1 MRKVVD
7 LSEAEATAKYFEE
20 KAIEDESAEV
30 SETEAKDAGD
40 SKKSVFKEF
49 LPALPG
55 MLFLCYL
62 LVGIVVDM
70 VKKSRLENL
79 IMIGAVLAIF
89 LALHAF
95 AKLSR
100 WTVTETGFGRIGLFK
115 RTERRFDDVR
125 YVVSRFDD
133 VFFLAFGNGDA
144 QVLKKMS
151 RSDFEKGWDFTWN
164 VAERLRKSAVT
175 AQSEGKGKTVLL
187 DRGTIGKIL
196 TSANLKND
204 QILVRDSVS
213 RLLGTYPQAK
223 RFRKAFFESSGF
235 YFDGARFFN
244 WDFSKIET
252 EKIRLGPDYSLLSGE
267 KLDYVG
273 NAKGI
278 SYDLFVGKS

>member
-20 KAIEDESAEV
+20 KAIEDESANV

-55 MLFLCYL
+55 TLFLCYV

-70 VKKSRLENL
+70 VKKNRPENMIL
-79 IMIGAVLAIF
+79 IGAVLVIF
-89 LALHAF
+89 FALHVF

-100 WTVTETGFGRIGLFK
+100 WTVTEKGFGRIGLFK

-133 VFFLAFGNGDA
+133 AFFLAFGSGDA

-175 AQSEGKGKTVLL
+175 AQSETGRTAPPL

-196 TSANLKND
+196 ASANLRND
-204 QILVRDSVS
+204 QILVRDSLS
-213 RLLGTYPQAK
+213 RMLGTYPQIK

-235 YFDGARFFN
+235 FFDGARFFN
-244 WDFSKIET
+244 WDFSKEET
-252 EKIRLGPDYSLLSGE
+252 DKVRRGPDYSALC
-267 KLDYVG
+267 
-273 NAKGI
+273 
-278 SYDLFVGKS
+278 